1 MLKIELDTPEVK
13 EALEQYLK
21 STFKGEVTL
30 VDFKV
35 VAARQG
41 ESRIELSVDM
51 FNNAKT
57 APVVTIQES
66 VVTALE
72 PVDEDDL
79 LPEEGSIGVEN
90 KVADTI
96 AVVEE
101 PKAVTEKPLVE
112 AELKPVPGS
121 FFSANK

>member
-41 ESRIELSVDM
+41 ESRIELSVDT
-51 FNNAKT
+51 FNNTKI
-57 APVVTIQES
+57 APVA
-66 VVTALE
+66 VVSEYTGVCIAE

-79 LPEEGSIGVEN
+79 LPEDSIGTEN
-90 KVADTI
+90 TVADTI
-96 AVVEE
+96 AAVEE

>member
-51 FNNAKT
+51 FNNTKT
-57 APVVTIQES
+57 VPVVAIQES
-66 VVTALE
+66 VVTAPE

-79 LPEEGSIGVEN
+79 LPEDSIGTEN
-90 KVADTI
+90 TVADTI
-96 AVVEE
+96 AAVEE

>member
-79 LPEEGSIGVEN
+79 LPEDSIGVEN
-90 KVADTI
+90 TVADTI